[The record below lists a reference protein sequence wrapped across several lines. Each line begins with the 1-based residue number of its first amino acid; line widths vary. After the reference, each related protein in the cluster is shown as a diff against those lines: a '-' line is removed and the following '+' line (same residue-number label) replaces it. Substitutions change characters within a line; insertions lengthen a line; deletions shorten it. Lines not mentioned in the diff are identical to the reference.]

1 MTYSQKLQKLFPEV
15 VLHPEDLLLLETFQ
29 IKYLPERVAVKEFAT
44 LLAAYPVVHRFLLA
58 KYPPIASFLSRILK
72 ENPATKDQAH
82 IEEHCHEALWEIA
95 DLIIY
100 NKSPERFDAQAPIK
114 WEIDEIS
121 TITSLEGKVVA
132 DVGAGSGRIA
142 FLVAPFAQTVFAL
155 EPLCSFRTFMKEKAA
170 KEDMHNLHVMDGT
183 LDSIPLPDHT
193 LDVLITSNAI
203 GWNLEEELEEIERV
217 VKAGG
222 YAIHLLQSNEQLAYP
237 FHETLTASP
246 WNYTC
251 LQEGDNKKLKLRYFA
266 RINHHPL
273 S

>member
-1 MTYSQKLQKLFPEV
+1 
-15 VLHPEDLLLLETFQ
+15 
-29 IKYLPERVAVKEFAT
+29 
-44 LLAAYPVVHRFLLA
+44 
-58 KYPPIASFLSRILK
+58 
-72 ENPATKDQAH
+72 
-82 IEEHCHEALWEIA
+82 
-95 DLIIY
+95 
-100 NKSPERFDAQAPIK
+100 SPERFDAQAPIK

-155 EPLCSFRTFMKEKAA
+155 EPLCSFRTFMKEKAV

-183 LDSIPLPDHT
+183 LDSIPLPDHS